1 MGDQYAEL
9 CSICTDIHRWMHLFI
24 YQTVHICAYTTINA
38 ALLGAYWLPN
48 KKTLRLTSITL
59 SVSRRTYWFPNKET
73 LRLTSTLSFA
83 INNTEMEINMSKK
96 TRAFTKQ
103 ENNQ

>member
-9 CSICTDIHRWMHLFI
+9 CSICTDIHRWMHLFR

-48 KKTLRLTSITL
+48 K
-59 SVSRRTYWFPNKET
+59 ET

-83 INNTEMEINMSKK
+83 INDTEMVINMSKK